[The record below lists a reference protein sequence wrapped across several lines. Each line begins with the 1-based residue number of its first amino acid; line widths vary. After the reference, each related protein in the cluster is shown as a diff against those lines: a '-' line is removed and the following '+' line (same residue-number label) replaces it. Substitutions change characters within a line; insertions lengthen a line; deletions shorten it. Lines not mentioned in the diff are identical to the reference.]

1 MSKGGDCKR
10 VNTLRAICLSLSAFV
25 PVMVICTV
33 LGVLSILIW
42 LGIFLHPARP
52 WDFQPVGEDED
63 FPPTPQTWPSV
74 CILVPARNESES
86 LPDTLPALLQ
96 QDYPGDFAV
105 ILIDD
110 RSTDGTTDIAHQVAE
125 KAEAQNRL
133 TVLSGAPLPEGWVG
147 KVWALA
153 QGAAYCGLQIESGGL
168 QIETAALG
176 IRNPQYFLLT
186 DADIRHAPASLR
198 RLVAESE
205 KDHLA
210 LNSRMARLR
219 CVSSAERLLIPA
231 FVFFF
236 NLLYPM
242 RRVNDPHSSV
252 AAAAGGCVLLAST
265 ALERAGG
272 FACIKNKTI
281 DDVSL
286 AQQIKTLNLPI
297 RLTLS
302 RQAVESLRTYDSL
315 ATVWAMVSRTAF
327 TELRYSW
334 LHLAGAIVGL
344 AVMFLLP
351 LLWVCGETALAL
363 IGLLGE
369 STVSLPWSIVL
380 MVEGLCAWTLMALVY
395 RPAVLFFGLS
405 GLWSWMLPFAG
416 ILYGAMTIDS
426 AFRHITGRGLGWRD
440 R

>member
-1 MSKGGDCKR
+1 M
-10 VNTLRAICLSLSAFV
+10 AICA
-25 PVMVICTV
+25 V
-33 LGVLSILIW
+33 LGAMSILIW
-42 LGIFLHPARP
+42 LGVFLHPARP

-63 FPPTPQTWPSV
+63 SPPVPQTWPSV
-74 CILVPARNESES
+74 CVLVPARNESES
-86 LPDTLPALLQ
+86 LPNTLPALLQ
-96 QDYPGDFAV
+96 QDYPGNFAV

-110 RSTDGTTDIAHQVAE
+110 RSTDGTADIARQVA
-125 KAEAQNRL
+125 KRAGARNRL
-133 TVLSGAPLPEGWVG
+133 TVISGTSLPEGWVG

-153 QGAAYCGLQIESGGL
+153 QGAAYCGLQIADDGL
-168 QIETAALG
+168 QSETAELQ
-176 IRNPQYFLLT
+176 IRTPQYFLLT
-186 DADIRHAPASLR
+186 DADILHSSTSLR

-205 KDHLA
+205 KDRLA

-219 CVSSAERLLIPA
+219 CISSAEHLLIPA

-242 RRVNDPHSSV
+242 RRVNNQHSAV
-252 AAAAGGCVLLAST
+252 AAAAGGCVLLASP

-302 RQAVESLRTYDSL
+302 RHAVESLRTYDSL
-315 ATVWAMVSRTAF
+315 ATVWAMVRRTAF
-327 TELRYSW
+327 TELRHSW
-334 LHLAGAIVGL
+334 LRLAGTIIGL
-344 AVMFLLP
+344 TLMFLLP
-351 LLWVCGETALAL
+351 LFWVCGGTILTFM
-363 IGLLGE
+363 IMLGG
-369 STVSLPWSIVL
+369 TNLSLPWSIVFI
-380 MVEGLCAWTLMALVY
+380 VEGLCAWMLIALVY

-405 GLWSWMLPFAG
+405 GWWSWMLPFAG

-426 AFRHITGRGLGWRD
+426 AFRHIAGLGLGWRD